1 MNKIAIGT
9 VQFGTDYGISNNNG
23 QTTQHDV
30 KKIFELAKKNNINTI
45 DTAPL
50 YGESESVIGS
60 LIDKSYRWEVVT
72 KTPVFDNK
80 LIKHDNVVQLE
91 DSFYQSLLNLN
102 VDSVYGLLVHSCDD
116 LIKYNGNLIFKSMER
131 LKSKGVVKKIGVS
144 VYNSK
149 QIEYVLKNFK
159 VDIIQIPIN
168 IFDQHL
174 FLDGWIDKLKDN
186 NVEIHARSV
195 FLQGL
200 LLMSIDLIPTYFLP
214 IKDKITKFYKMADNL
229 SLSGVELAL
238 SYVMSIKGIDK
249 VVVGIDNLQHLH
261 EILNSKLIQ
270 INTNNFSDLSINNPL
285 YTNPTNW
292 EI

>member
-1 MNKIAIGT
+1 
-9 VQFGTDYGISNNNG
+9 
-23 QTTQHDV
+23 
-30 KKIFELAKKNNINTI
+30 
-45 DTAPL
+45 
-50 YGESESVIGS
+50 
-60 LIDKSYRWEVVT
+60 
-72 KTPVFDNK
+72 
-80 LIKHDNVVQLE
+80 
-91 DSFYQSLLNLN
+91 
-102 VDSVYGLLVHSCDD
+102 
-116 LIKYNGNLIFKSMER
+116 MER